1 MNRDGDPES
10 PRTLRSGASVR
21 SALAPL
27 AAVLQSAA
35 VPERAAPFSPTH
47 VAWPVSRHR
56 LMDRPADSGALPA
69 GPPRVGMKGAVGSVN
84 PAPASTAAD
93 GAERS
98 RGRGSRAGRGFPSR
112 VTISE
117 SPTGAITHP

>member
-21 SALAPL
+21 SALASL

-69 GPPRVGMKGAVGSVN
+69 G
-84 PAPASTAAD
+84 
-93 GAERS
+93 
-98 RGRGSRAGRGFPSR
+98 RGFPSR